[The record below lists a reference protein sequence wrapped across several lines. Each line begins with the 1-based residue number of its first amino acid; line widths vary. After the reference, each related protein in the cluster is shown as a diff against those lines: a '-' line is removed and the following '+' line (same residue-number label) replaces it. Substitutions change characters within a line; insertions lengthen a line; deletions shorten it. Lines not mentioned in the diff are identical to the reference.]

1 VQLSFLSALFMLN
14 RPSFSIRLLH
24 PRYWLIWLGVS
35 LWWLISQLPHKLQM
49 MLGTYLGHLLKRLG
63 KKRVAIA
70 QRNLELCFPQLSV
83 EEQKKL
89 LTAHFDSLGK
99 AFFETGIAWFWS
111 RKRLAK
117 LVTYD
122 GLEHLKEA
130 QTNAQGILLMTIH
143 YTHLDLGASFINLQ
157 HSIDGSYKQ
166 HDNALYDWVQR
177 QGRERLNADTI
188 AIERDDV
195 RSMIKHLRRGRAIWY
210 APDQDYRA
218 KQSIFVPF
226 FGVPAATII
235 ATSNLARVGQAKVI
249 YYTCI
254 RKPNGKYHVSISSP
268 LNNFPTDNIEQDTK
282 RIMGIVEESV
292 LLAPEQYLWV
302 HKRFKNRPPGEPKIY
317 Q

>member
-1 VQLSFLSALFMLN
+1 MLN
-14 RPSFSIRLLH
+14 RPSFSLLLLH
-24 PRYWLIWLGVS
+24 PRYWLIWLGII
-35 LWWLISQLPHKLQM
+35 LWWLISQTPYKLQM
-49 MLGTYLGHLLKRLG
+49 LLGHYLGRFLMLVG

-70 QRNLELCFPQLSV
+70 KRNLELCFPQLSAT
-83 EEQKKL
+83 EQKNL

-99 AFFETGIAWFWS
+99 AFFETAIAWFWP
-111 RKRLAK
+111 RARLKK
-117 LVTYD
+117 LVTYE
-122 GLEHLKEA
+122 GLEHLKQA
-130 QTNAQGILLMTIH
+130 QANAKGIVLMTIH
-143 YTHLDLGASFINLQ
+143 YTHLDLGATFINLQ

-235 ATSNLARVGQAKVI
+235 ATSNLARVGQAQVI

-254 RKPNGKYHVSISSP
+254 RKPTGRYHIKISSP
-268 LNNFPTDNIEQDTK
+268 LTDFPTENIEQDTK
-282 RIMGIVEESV
+282 RIMGIVEESI

-302 HKRFKNRPPGEPKIY
+302 HKRFKTRPLGELGLY
-317 Q
+317 D